1 LIPKDIIDKIF
12 ETARVEEVIGDF
24 IHLKKSGSNYKGL
37 SPFSKERTPSF
48 MVSPA
53 KNIWKDFSSGKGG
66 NAVTFIMEHEHFT
79 YPEALRFL
87 AKKYNIEIPEE
98 KERSAEDVAE
108 ANERESLMLVNAF
121 AQEFFTE
128 QLHQTDEGKNIGLSY
143 LKERGFEPR
152 IIEAFKLGY
161 CPEAGSAFSE
171 AALAKGYQQKY
182 LEATGLTRMQ
192 GDKAVDFFRGR
203 IIFPIQSI
211 SGRILGF
218 GARTLRTDKKIA
230 KYFNSP
236 ESVVYHKSNVL
247 YGISQA
253 KAEII
258 LKNNCFLVEGYTDVI
273 ALHQAGIKNVVA
285 SSGTA
290 LTEDQVRL
298 IKRYTPNVTIL
309 YDGDSA
315 GIKASFRGIDLILA
329 QDMNVRVA
337 LFPEGDDPDSFAKK
351 HSDTEI
357 VEFLENNSRD
367 FVEFKAEVMMADAG
381 RDPMKRAAVIKDI
394 VASIALIPD
403 EIKRSV
409 YIKTCSNRLEIDEQT
424 LNNQLEKLLRQSF
437 RKRNDISEEEVGEPN
452 LKAQRQ
458 QEEQPATLQSQEKEM
473 MRMLLNYGMQ
483 EVEIEFEDEESQKQ
497 KVTMLLS
504 DVIIGEMQSDD
515 LSFENFLYQRI
526 FVEYI
531 KLREDDI
538 MPDAN
543 HFIRHEDKHIASLTV
558 DLMSSPYTLSHQWAE
573 RHHIYTI
580 TEEDRLPRAVMDAV
594 YTYKLRRVL
603 QLIRKDEELLKNASP
618 DFDYTTILERKRKYD
633 QVKIKLAQ
641 FSGSTIL

>member
-12 ETARVEEVIGDF
+12 EAARIEEVVGDF
-24 IHLKKSGSNYKGL
+24 VHLKKSGSSYKGL
-37 SPFSKERTPSF
+37 SPFSQERTPSF

-98 KERSAEDVAE
+98 QERSAEEVAE

-121 AQEFFTE
+121 AQEFFSH
-128 QLHQTDEGKNIGLSY
+128 QLNHTDEGKSIGLSY

-152 IIEAFKLGY
+152 IIELFKLGY
-161 CPEAGSAFSE
+161 CPESGSALSE
-171 AALAKGYQQKY
+171 AALEKGYQLKY
-182 LEATGLTRMQ
+182 LEATGLTRLQ
-192 GDKAVDFFRGR
+192 GDKPVDFFRGR

-247 YGISQA
+247 YGISQS
-253 KAEII
+253 KNEII
-258 LKNNCFLVEGYTDVI
+258 LKNNCYLVEGYTDVI
-273 ALHQAGIKNVVA
+273 ALYQAGIKNVVA

-329 QDMNVRVA
+329 QGMNVRVA

-357 VEFLENNSRD
+357 AEFLDKNSRD
-367 FVEFKAEVMMADAG
+367 FVVYKAEAMMADAKN
-381 RDPMKRAAVIKDI
+381 DPIRKAAVIKDI
-394 VASIALIPD
+394 VSSIALIPD
-403 EIKRSV
+403 AITRSV
-409 YIKTCSNRLEIDEQT
+409 YIKECSNRLEIEELT
-424 LNNQLEKLLRQSF
+424 LHNELEKMLRQAF
-437 RKRNDISEEEVGEPN
+437 KKGHNIGDELPDPTIRAP
-452 LKAQRQ
+452 RQ
-458 QEEQPATLQSQEKEM
+458 QEIKPADLHAQEYEL
-473 MRMLLNYGMQ
+473 MRLLLNYGA
-483 EVEIEFEDEESQKQ
+483 EEIEMEFEDEENGKQ
-497 KVTMLLS
+497 VETILITDL
-504 DVIIGEMQSDD
+504 IIGELQSDN
-515 LSFENFLYQRI
+515 LGFENFLFQRI
-526 FVEYI
+526 FTEMIEMRLTEVV
-531 KLREDDI
+531 
-538 MPDAN
+538 PQGS
-543 HFIRHEDKHIASLTV
+543 HFTRHEDKHISSLAV
-558 DLMSSPYTLSHQWAE
+558 DLLSSPYLLSDRWE
-573 RHHIYTI
+573 KKFHILTV
-580 TEEDRLPRAVMDAV
+580 TEDKRLAHAVKDAL
-594 YTYKLRRVL
+594 YTYKLRRVM
-603 QLIRKDEELLKNASP
+603 QMIRKDEELLKNADASF
-618 DFDYTTILERKRKYD
+618 DFIPVLERKRKYD
-633 QVKIKLAQ
+633 QIKVKLAQ
-641 FSGSTIL
+641 FSGSTII